1 MTIEAVIGANYG
13 DEGKGLFTEHLC
25 RNRPSPLVV
34 LSNGG
39 CQRGH
44 TVNNVELG
52 IRHVFHHFGS
62 GTLLGVPS
70 IFSKTFLLN
79 PIKYVEE
86 KRELKKIGIKPM
98 VFRTPSCLLQLPSD
112 MFTNQMLEKARGQ
125 SKHGSC
131 GWGIWE
137 TIVRN
142 DMHKRLTF
150 EDFASLDYEMK
161 KSVLLEEIE
170 WQACKRLE
178 DYRSSIDYSTME
190 CIMSEQF
197 IKHFIQD
204 FEEME
209 RDVKVLDNDN
219 LLEADLD
226 ACECDVETL
235 IVENGQGLLLDKKY
249 APIDEH
255 GRTDIHT
262 TPSKC
267 GLEGVVEAIGDD
279 GCIRDISANYI
290 SRTYF
295 TRHGAGP
302 FPEEDNNISFKDE
315 TNIPNG
321 YQGSLKFG
329 KIDDAAAA
337 KLLDRIASNSTFN
350 GKPARECNFVLT
362 HCNEVDPHKM
372 LKDFAKFFSYED
384 DSCTIEKSL
393 KNNWQS

>member
-13 DEGKGLFTEHLC
+13 DEGKGLFTEYLC
-25 RNRPSPLVV
+25 RSRPSPLVV

-39 CQRGH
+39 SQRGH
-44 TVNNVELG
+44 TVNNIEKG

-70 IFSKTFLLN
+70 VYSKTFFLN
-79 PIKYVEE
+79 PIKYIEE
-86 KRELKKIGIKPM
+86 KREFDKAGIKPI
-98 VFRTPSCLLQLPSD
+98 VFRALGCLLQLPSD

-142 DMHKRLTF
+142 SQHRKMTF
-150 EDFASLDYEMK
+150 EAFSSLDYEMK
-161 KSVLLEEIE
+161 RNVLLEEIE
-170 WQACKRLE
+170 WQFCNRLE
-178 DYRSSIDYSTME
+178 EHKQHVDYNIME
-190 CIMSEQF
+190 CIMSESF

-204 FEEME
+204 FEEMAD
-209 RDVKVLDNDN
+209 DVKVLDNND
-219 LLEADLD
+219 LLD
-226 ACECDVETL
+226 ADYGYDVETL

-249 APIDEH
+249 APIDEN

-267 GLEGVVEAIGDD
+267 GMEGVIEAIGIDKSYAKH
-279 GCIRDISANYI
+279 IAANYV

-302 FPEEDNNISFKDE
+302 FPEEDHSINFKDV
-315 TNIPNG
+315 TNMPND
-321 YQGSLKFG
+321 YQGCLRFG
-329 KIDDAAAA
+329 SFSMTSAAQLLARITSDSIVDWQSA
-337 KLLDRIASNSTFN
+337 K
-350 GKPARECNFVLT
+350 ECNLVLT
-362 HCNEVDPHKM
+362 HCNEVQPHSI
-372 LKDFAKFFSYED
+372 LSQHASFSSYED
-384 DSCTIEKSL
+384 NSLNVFKCT
-393 KNNWQS
+393 